1 MYGIPHRVY
10 GGCQPTG
17 GSSVPGNSD
26 VGASC
31 GRVSVCGVPGAPPLI
46 VAQQTAWGQA
56 SAAPLFFRQCG
67 LSVWS
72 HDIPVLERQ
81 ARDTHHEVR
90 APQCT
95 VFLPGGAGAIA
106 VASEPLNMPAGFFLS
121 RIVKGDLNDLVLW
134 DRVGRM
140 ADDCAP
146 ELPSFV
152 IGSFR

>member
-1 MYGIPHRVY
+1 M
-10 GGCQPTG
+10 
-17 GSSVPGNSD
+17 PGNSD

-152 IGSFR
+152 IEGTTEEPIEP